1 MVFQTGIGYSSFNIQ
16 YQSTGVGSLPSL
28 DEIELTRY
36 TIFIYKHLRHFL
48 VDVFKNNI
56 ILEILIKVRSA
67 VTSKIMVN
75 N

>member
-36 TIFIYKHLRHFL
+36 TIFIYKHLQHFL